1 MTSATAAPPAL
12 PPDLTA
18 TLRSRLSHG
27 ARLTEGAGAAG
38 AMVQVAEVSDVV
50 AAVRLAGR
58 HGVALAV
65 RGPGR
70 SGGPGA
76 AGRPGRPGGPARRL
90 TVDPDRLAQVTV
102 SPAGWARVGA
112 GVSWRELAGVAGR
125 HGLTPLTGGSAS
137 ERVADTVTGGGV
149 GPLARTYGLAAD
161 RVRAVEVVTGDGA
174 LRRVT
179 PDDEPELFW
188 GLRGGGAALGVVTA
202 VELDLLAAGPRYG
215 GQLRWAPGDAARVLD
230 AWRAWTATLPAQAGT
245 SLVLSRP
252 RQGEGGVAVRFAWAG
267 DPEDGVAVLDGLLGP
282 LAAGGRP
289 LDSEIAPRG
298 PAGLATPQ
306 QVTDPGSSLLADRLP
321 DDGAGAVLRAV
332 RGSRP
337 RTVELRLLGGA
348 LGWVPERPSA
358 VCHRDARLAVLV
370 TGGAGSEDRAA
381 TRACTDD
388 VAAAFGADLGGREP
402 AHGFAA
408 VPDVLA
414 RTPTP
419 AVRDRLAALAA
430 DADPHRV
437 LEGAAPR

>member
-1 MTSATAAPPAL
+1 MTSGTAAPPVL

-18 TLRSRLSHG
+18 TLRARLSHG
-27 ARLTEGAGAAG
+27 ARLTEGPGASG
-38 AMVQVAEVSDVV
+38 ALVGVAEVSDVV

-70 SGGPGA
+70 SGGP
-76 AGRPGRPGGPARRL
+76 ARRL

-112 GVSWRELAGVAGR
+112 GVRWRELAGEAGR
-125 HGLTPLTGGSAS
+125 HGFTPLTGASAA

-179 PDDEPELFW
+179 PTDEPELYW
-188 GLRGGGAALGVVTA
+188 GLRGGGGALGVVTA

-215 GQLRWAPGDAARVLD
+215 GQLRWAPADAARVLD

-252 RQGEGGVAVRFAWAG
+252 RQGEGGVAVRFGWAG

-282 LAAGGRP
+282 LAATARP

-306 QVTDPGSSLLADRLP
+306 QLTDPGSSLLADRLS
-321 DDGAGAVLRAV
+321 DDAAAAVLRAV

-370 TGGAGSEDRAA
+370 VGGAGSEDRAA
-381 TRACTDD
+381 TRACAEDA
-388 VAAAFGADLGGREP
+388 AAAFGDDLGGREP

-419 AVRDRLAALAA
+419 AVRERLAALAA
-430 DADPHRV
+430 TADPHRV
-437 LEGAAPR
+437 LEGAAPGERR